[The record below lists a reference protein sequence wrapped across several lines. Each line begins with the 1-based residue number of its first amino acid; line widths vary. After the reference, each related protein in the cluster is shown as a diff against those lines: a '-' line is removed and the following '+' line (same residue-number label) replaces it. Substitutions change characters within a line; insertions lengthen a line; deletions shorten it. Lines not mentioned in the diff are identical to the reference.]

1 MLRPEAV
8 VASQLAKSNKG
19 VLMAILVLV
28 DETVGMLLDSVEG
41 SIDSYSNRREVID
54 IALGGS
60 SWLWYY
66 RTNSSKWMLY
76 DG

>member
-1 MLRPEAV
+1 
-8 VASQLAKSNKG
+8 
-19 VLMAILVLV
+19 
-28 DETVGMLLDSVEG
+28 MLLDSVKG
-41 SIDSYSNRREVID
+41 SIESNSNRREVID

-60 SWLWYY
+60 SWPWYY